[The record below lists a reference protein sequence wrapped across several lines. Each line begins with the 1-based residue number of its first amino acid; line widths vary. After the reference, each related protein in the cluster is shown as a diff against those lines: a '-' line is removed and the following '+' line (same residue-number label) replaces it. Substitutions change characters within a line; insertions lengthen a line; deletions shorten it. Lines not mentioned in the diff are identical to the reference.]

1 VQIDHEAAGA
11 WGRESAIWRAVFAAR
26 SAGRA
31 ERVIARWL
39 PTRSCK
45 LRGVSLP
52 VLRLKRG
59 HDRARVHPW
68 IFKGDVADVSDGIEP
83 GAVVTVLDSG
93 SRFVGRGLFNPRP
106 ALCCRLLTWT
116 DEAIDAEFWRRR
128 LAIAVDARA
137 GRTDAMRLVWSE
149 ADALAGLVID
159 RYGPVAVLQ
168 TVTLG
173 IARRR
178 AELAAAL
185 RAVIGDASVY
195 CADDPT
201 AATLEGF
208 EPAAGWL
215 DAPGPASVVVQEGAA
230 RLLVRI
236 GAGHKTGLYLDQ
248 ADNRSR
254 VGALGAGRAVLDV
267 FAYTAGFAC
276 HALLAGATSA
286 ICIESSKDA
295 LAGAVDNLALN
306 GVAARA
312 EVRDANAFD
321 ELRRLDRAGERFGLI
336 VLDPPPFARAR
347 GALEAA
353 LRGYKQINLR
363 AIRLLE
369 PGGVLATFSCS
380 HHVSEDAF
388 EAMVRDAAGD
398 AGARLRLLAPLTQ
411 SADHPV
417 LLTVPETRYLKGL
430 LLERSG

>member
-1 VQIDHEAAGA
+1 MTYA
-11 WGRESAIWRAVFAAR
+11 
-26 SAGRA
+26 
-31 ERVIARWL
+31 
-39 PTRSCK
+39 
-45 LRGVSLP
+45 

-59 HDRARVHPW
+59 RERARVHPW
-68 IFKGDVADVSDGIEP
+68 IFKGDVADVSDGVEP
-83 GAVVTVLDSG
+83 GAVVTVVDAG
-93 SRFVGRGLFNPRP
+93 GRFVGRGLFNPRP
-106 ALCCRLLTWT
+106 ALCCRVLTWT
-116 DEAIDAEFWRRR
+116 DEAIDADFWRRR
-128 LAIAVDARA
+128 LATAVAARA
-137 GRTDAMRLVWSE
+137 DRGGGIRLVWSE

-173 IARRR
+173 MARRR
-178 AELAAAL
+178 DELAAAL
-185 RAVIGDASVY
+185 RAIVGDVAVF

-208 EPAAGWL
+208 APAAGWL
-215 DAPGPASVVVQEGAA
+215 DAPGPTSVVIEEATA

-236 GAGHKTGLYLDQ
+236 GGGHKTGLYLDQ
-248 ADNRSR
+248 ADNRLR
-254 VGALGAGRAVLDV
+254 VGALGGGRAVLDV

-286 ICIESSKDA
+286 VCIESSKDA
-295 LAGAVDNLALN
+295 LAGAIDNLALN

-321 ELRRLDRAGERFGLI
+321 ELRRLDRGGERFGLI
-336 VLDPPPFARAR
+336 VLDPPPFARGR
-347 GALEAA
+347 GALEGA
-353 LRGYKQINLR
+353 LRGYKEINLR

-380 HHVSEDAF
+380 HHVNDDAF
-388 EAMVRDAAGD
+388 EAMVRDAAAD
-398 AGARLRLLAPLTQ
+398 AGARLRVLTPLTQ

-430 LLERSG
+430 LLERL

>member
-1 VQIDHEAAGA
+1 
-11 WGRESAIWRAVFAAR
+11 
-26 SAGRA
+26 
-31 ERVIARWL
+31 VI
-39 PTRSCK
+39 S
-45 LRGVSLP
+45 

-68 IFKGDVADVSDGIEP
+68 IFKGDVADVSDRVEP
-83 GAVVTVLDSG
+83 GGVVTIIDAG
-93 SRFVGRGLFNPRP
+93 RRFVGRGLFNPRP
-106 ALCCRLLTWT
+106 ALCCRILTWV
-116 DEAIDAEFWRRR
+116 DEAIDSSFWQRR
-128 LAIAVDARA
+128 LASAVAARA
-137 GRTDAMRLVWSE
+137 GRGGAVRLVWSE
-149 ADALAGLVID
+149 ADALAGLVVD

-173 IARRR
+173 MARRR
-178 AELAAAL
+178 DELAAAL
-185 RAVIGDASVY
+185 RAIVGEVAVF
-195 CADDPT
+195 CADDLT

-215 DAPGPASVVVQEGAA
+215 DAAGPTSVVIEEGPT

-236 GAGHKTGLYLDQ
+236 GGGHKTGLYLDQ
-248 ADNRSR
+248 ADNRLR
-254 VGALGAGRAVLDV
+254 VGPLGAGRAVLDV

-286 ICIESSKDA
+286 VCIESSKDA
-295 LAGAVDNLALN
+295 LAGAIDNLALN

-312 EVRDANAFD
+312 EVRDVNAFD

-336 VLDPPPFARAR
+336 VLDPPPFARGR
-347 GALEAA
+347 SALEGA
-353 LRGYKQINLR
+353 LRGYKEINLR

-380 HHVSEDAF
+380 HHVSADAF
-388 EAMVRDAAGD
+388 EGMVRDAAAD

-430 LLERSG
+430 LLERMG

>member
-1 VQIDHEAAGA
+1 MI
-11 WGRESAIWRAVFAAR
+11 S
-26 SAGRA
+26 
-31 ERVIARWL
+31 
-39 PTRSCK
+39 
-45 LRGVSLP
+45 

-68 IFKGDVADVSDGIEP
+68 IFKGDVADVSDGVEP
-83 GAVVTVLDSG
+83 GGVVTIVDAAG
-93 SRFVGRGLFNPRP
+93 RFVGRGLFNPRP
-106 ALCCRLLTWT
+106 ALCCRILTWV
-116 DEAIDAEFWRRR
+116 DEAIDSSFWHRR
-128 LAIAVDARA
+128 LASAVAARA
-137 GRTDAMRLVWSE
+137 GRAGGVRLVWSE
-149 ADALAGLVID
+149 ADALAGLVVD

-173 IARRR
+173 MARRR
-178 AELAAAL
+178 DELAAAL
-185 RAVIGDASVY
+185 RAIVGDVAVF
-195 CADDPT
+195 CADDLT

-215 DAPGPASVVVQEGAA
+215 DAAGPTSVVIEEGPT

-236 GAGHKTGLYLDQ
+236 GGGHKTGLYLDQ
-248 ADNRSR
+248 ADNRLR
-254 VGALGAGRAVLDV
+254 VGPHGAARAVLDV

-286 ICIESSKDA
+286 VCIESSKDA
-295 LAGAVDNLALN
+295 LAGAIDNLALN

-312 EVRDANAFD
+312 EVRDVNAFD

-336 VLDPPPFARAR
+336 VLDPPPFARGR
-347 GALEAA
+347 SALEGA
-353 LRGYKQINLR
+353 LRGYKEINLR

-380 HHVSEDAF
+380 HHVSDDAF
-388 EAMVRDAAGD
+388 EGMVRDAAAD
-398 AGARLRLLAPLTQ
+398 AGARLRLVAPLTQ

-430 LLERSG
+430 LLERMG

>member
-1 VQIDHEAAGA
+1 
-11 WGRESAIWRAVFAAR
+11 
-26 SAGRA
+26 
-31 ERVIARWL
+31 VI
-39 PTRSCK
+39 S
-45 LRGVSLP
+45 

-68 IFKGDVADVSDGIEP
+68 IFKGDVADVSDGVEP
-83 GAVVTVLDSG
+83 GGVVTIVDAAG
-93 SRFVGRGLFNPRP
+93 RFVGRGLFNPRP
-106 ALCCRLLTWT
+106 ALCCRILSWA
-116 DEAIDAEFWRRR
+116 DEAIDASFWQRR
-128 LAIAVDARA
+128 LVTAVAARTSR
-137 GRTDAMRLVWSE
+137 GGGVRLVWSE
-149 ADALAGLVID
+149 ADALAGLVVD

-173 IARRR
+173 MARRR
-178 AELAAAL
+178 DELAAAL
-185 RAVIGDASVY
+185 RAIVGEVAVF
-195 CADDPT
+195 CADDLT

-215 DAPGPASVVVQEGAA
+215 DAAGPTSVVIEEGPT

-236 GAGHKTGLYLDQ
+236 GGGHKTGLYLDQ
-248 ADNRSR
+248 ADNRLR
-254 VGALGAGRAVLDV
+254 VGPHGAARAVLDV

-295 LAGAVDNLALN
+295 LAGAIDNLALN

-312 EVRDANAFD
+312 EVRDVNAFD

-336 VLDPPPFARAR
+336 VLDPPPFARGR
-347 GALEAA
+347 SALEGA
-353 LRGYKQINLR
+353 LRGYKEINLR

-380 HHVSEDAF
+380 HHVSADAF
-388 EAMVRDAAGD
+388 EGMVRDAAAD

-430 LLERSG
+430 LLERMG

>member
-1 VQIDHEAAGA
+1 MI
-11 WGRESAIWRAVFAAR
+11 S
-26 SAGRA
+26 
-31 ERVIARWL
+31 
-39 PTRSCK
+39 
-45 LRGVSLP
+45 

-68 IFKGDVADVSDGIEP
+68 IFKGDVADVSDGLEP
-83 GAVVTVLDSG
+83 GGIVTVVDAAG
-93 SRFVGRGLFNPRP
+93 RFVGRGLFNPRP
-106 ALCCRLLTWT
+106 ALCCRILTWV
-116 DEAIDAEFWRRR
+116 DEAIDSSFWHRR
-128 LAIAVDARA
+128 LASAVAARA
-137 GRTDAMRLVWSE
+137 GRAGGVRLVWSE
-149 ADALAGLVID
+149 ADALAGLVVD

-173 IARRR
+173 MARRR
-178 AELAAAL
+178 DELAAAL
-185 RAVIGDASVY
+185 RAIVGEVAVF
-195 CADDPT
+195 CADDLT

-215 DAPGPASVVVQEGAA
+215 DAAGPTSVVIEEGPT

-236 GAGHKTGLYLDQ
+236 GGGHKTGLYLDQ
-248 ADNRSR
+248 ADNRLR
-254 VGALGAGRAVLDV
+254 VGPHGAARAVLDV

-295 LAGAVDNLALN
+295 LAGAIDNLALN

-312 EVRDANAFD
+312 EVRDVNAFD

-336 VLDPPPFARAR
+336 VLDPPPFARGR
-347 GALEAA
+347 SALEGA
-353 LRGYKQINLR
+353 LRGYKEINLR

-380 HHVSEDAF
+380 HHVSDDAF
-388 EAMVRDAAGD
+388 EGMVRDAAAD
-398 AGARLRLLAPLTQ
+398 AGARLRLVAPLTQ

-430 LLERSG
+430 LLERMG

>member
-1 VQIDHEAAGA
+1 MI
-11 WGRESAIWRAVFAAR
+11 S
-26 SAGRA
+26 
-31 ERVIARWL
+31 
-39 PTRSCK
+39 
-45 LRGVSLP
+45 

-68 IFKGDVADVSDGIEP
+68 IFKGDVADVSDGLEP
-83 GAVVTVLDSG
+83 GGIVTVVDAAG
-93 SRFVGRGLFNPRP
+93 RFVGRGLFNPRP
-106 ALCCRLLTWT
+106 ALCCRILTWV
-116 DEAIDAEFWRRR
+116 DEAIDSSFWQRR
-128 LAIAVDARA
+128 LASAVAARA
-137 GRTDAMRLVWSE
+137 GRGGAVRLVWSE
-149 ADALAGLVID
+149 ADALAGLVVD

-173 IARRR
+173 MARRR
-178 AELAAAL
+178 DELAAAL
-185 RAVIGDASVY
+185 RAIVGEVAVF
-195 CADDPT
+195 CADDLT

-215 DAPGPASVVVQEGAA
+215 DAAGPTSVVIEEGPT

-236 GAGHKTGLYLDQ
+236 GGGHKTGLYLDQ
-248 ADNRSR
+248 ADNRLR
-254 VGALGAGRAVLDV
+254 VGPLGAGRAVLDV

-286 ICIESSKDA
+286 VCIESSKDA
-295 LAGAVDNLALN
+295 LAGAIDNLALN

-312 EVRDANAFD
+312 EVRDVNAFD

-336 VLDPPPFARAR
+336 VLDPPPFARGR
-347 GALEAA
+347 SALEGA
-353 LRGYKQINLR
+353 LRGYKEINLR

-380 HHVSEDAF
+380 HHVSDDAF
-388 EAMVRDAAGD
+388 EGMVRDAAAD

-430 LLERSG
+430 LLERMG

>member
-1 VQIDHEAAGA
+1 M
-11 WGRESAIWRAVFAAR
+11 
-26 SAGRA
+26 
-31 ERVIARWL
+31 
-39 PTRSCK
+39 T
-45 LRGVSLP
+45 P

-68 IFKGDVADVSDGIEP
+68 IFKGDVADVSDGLEP
-83 GAVVTVLDSG
+83 GGIVTVVDAAG
-93 SRFVGRGLFNPRP
+93 RFVGRGLFNPRP
-106 ALCCRLLTWT
+106 ALCCRILTWV
-116 DEAIDAEFWRRR
+116 DEAIDSSFWQRR
-128 LAIAVDARA
+128 LASAVAARA
-137 GRTDAMRLVWSE
+137 GRGGAVRLVWSE
-149 ADALAGLVID
+149 ADALAGLVVD

-173 IARRR
+173 MARRR
-178 AELAAAL
+178 DELAAAL
-185 RAVIGDASVY
+185 RAIVGDVAVF
-195 CADDPT
+195 CADDLT

-215 DAPGPASVVVQEGAA
+215 DAAGPTSVVIEEGPT

-236 GAGHKTGLYLDQ
+236 GGGHKTGLYLDQ
-248 ADNRSR
+248 ADNRLR
-254 VGALGAGRAVLDV
+254 VGPLGAGRAVLDV

-286 ICIESSKDA
+286 VCIESSKDA
-295 LAGAVDNLALN
+295 LAGAIDNLALN

-312 EVRDANAFD
+312 EVRDVNAFD

-336 VLDPPPFARAR
+336 VLDPPPFARGR
-347 GALEAA
+347 SALEGA
-353 LRGYKQINLR
+353 LRGYKEINLR

-380 HHVSEDAF
+380 HHVSDDAF
-388 EAMVRDAAGD
+388 EGMVRDAAAD

-430 LLERSG
+430 LLERMG

>member
-1 VQIDHEAAGA
+1 MI
-11 WGRESAIWRAVFAAR
+11 S
-26 SAGRA
+26 
-31 ERVIARWL
+31 
-39 PTRSCK
+39 
-45 LRGVSLP
+45 

-68 IFKGDVADVSDGIEP
+68 IFKGDVADVSDRVGP
-83 GAVVTVLDSG
+83 GGVVTIIDAG
-93 SRFVGRGLFNPRP
+93 RRFVGRGLFNPRP
-106 ALCCRLLTWT
+106 ALCCRILTWV
-116 DEAIDAEFWRRR
+116 DEAIDSSFWQRR
-128 LAIAVDARA
+128 LASAVAARA
-137 GRTDAMRLVWSE
+137 GRGGAVRLVWSE
-149 ADALAGLVID
+149 ADALAGLVVD

-173 IARRR
+173 MARRR
-178 AELAAAL
+178 DELAAAL
-185 RAVIGDASVY
+185 RAVVGEVAVF

-215 DAPGPASVVVQEGAA
+215 DAPGPTSVVIEEGPT
-230 RLLVRI
+230 RLLMRI
-236 GAGHKTGLYLDQ
+236 GGGHKTGLYLDQ
-248 ADNRSR
+248 ADNRLR
-254 VGALGAGRAVLDV
+254 VGPLGAGRAVLDV

-286 ICIESSKDA
+286 VCIESSKDA
-295 LAGAVDNLALN
+295 LAGAIDNLALN

-312 EVRDANAFD
+312 EVRDVNAFD

-336 VLDPPPFARAR
+336 VLDPPPFARGR
-347 GALEAA
+347 SALEGA
-353 LRGYKQINLR
+353 LRGYKEINLR

-380 HHVSEDAF
+380 HHVSADAF
-388 EAMVRDAAGD
+388 EGMVRDAAAD

-430 LLERSG
+430 LLERMG